1 MFEHMK
7 NYEVLLKKVASWLRP
22 TNGDEE
28 ASLLFI
34 HIFCH
39 CSTPYHFEES
49 DGWMSQMFFSG
60 GTMPSFDMLSYF
72 QSDLTLLRSWF
83 VNGKNYAHTLEDWL
97 KLQDKN
103 RRRGLEVL
111 ENDAV
116 SKGLSREEGRKTF
129 YRFRVFYMACA
140 ELFGMHAGEEWG
152 VGHYLFKSK

>member
-7 NYEVLLKKVASWLRP
+7 NYEILLKKVASWLRP

-39 CSTPYHFEES
+39 RSTPYHFEES

-60 GTMPSFDMLSYF
+60 GTMPSFDMLVRYCFKVKAHTNVSMQSYF

-116 SKGLSREEGRKTF
+116 SKGLSREEGR
-129 YRFRVFYMACA
+129 RRSIGGLA
-140 ELFGMHAGEEWG
+140 
-152 VGHYLFKSK
+152 